1 MNWLTILQSWLTPNR
16 KYVVCIIKWNLAR
29 IEIKR
34 ILELKKTIQKMW
46 DEIPE
51 DVVKRSIMSMTSRI
65 QDWEKGR
72 GAIVN
77 V

>member
-1 MNWLTILQSWLTPNR
+1 
-16 KYVVCIIKWNLAR
+16 
-29 IEIKR
+29 
-34 ILELKKTIQKMW
+34 MW
-46 DEIPE
+46 DGISD

-77 V
+77 A